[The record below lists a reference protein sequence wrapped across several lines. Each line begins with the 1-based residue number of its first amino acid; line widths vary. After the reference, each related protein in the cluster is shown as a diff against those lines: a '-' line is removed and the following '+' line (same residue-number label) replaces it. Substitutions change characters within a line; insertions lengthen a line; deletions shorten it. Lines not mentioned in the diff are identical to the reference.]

1 MSYSVSLDEID
12 GCLIVTDSKHT
23 VKVERF
29 ATDGIREVYGRT
41 VELLDREN
49 QRLYNNNVNLRKQ
62 IAQLKKDSAQH
73 MIAEKELDVL
83 TSRLGIYLTKAQL
96 HMMCEALAVRNGQ
109 LRRLATDMHAD
120 LTRIIA
126 YPQYAV
132 RHKDELCEY
141 DDRMRALGMEVPD
154 E

>member
-1 MSYSVSLDEID
+1 MSYRISLDEID
-12 GCLIVTDSKHT
+12 GCLNVTDGKRT

-41 VELLDREN
+41 VELLDRE
-49 QRLYNNNVNLRKQ
+49 
-62 IAQLKKDSAQH
+62 
-73 MIAEKELDVL
+73 KEWDAL

-96 HMMCEALAVRNGQ
+96 HMMCEALQVRNAQ
-109 LRRLATDMHAD
+109 LRRLVTDMHAD